1 MLKKDEFWLG
11 MLIGLVLPGIFFS
24 LLYLITLLLE
34 NGSYFDMVL
43 SFNKILLISIFINLL
58 PIRYYF
64 VNLKFDLTGRGL
76 ILITFTLLLF
86 YFLYFRL
93 F

>member
-1 MLKKDEFWLG
+1 MLKKDKFLLG
-11 MLIGLVLPGIFFS
+11 IILGIILPGIFFG
-24 LLYLITLLLE
+24 LLYLITFLLKE
-34 NGSYFDMVL
+34 GSYFDMVL

-64 VNLKFDLTGRGL
+64 VNLKFDRTGRGL
-76 ILITFTLLLF
+76 IMITFILVLF